1 MWNTFKY
8 TIISTLRE
16 KSVLLWALLFPVV
29 LATLFNVM
37 FSGIDESYSFKAIPT
52 AVIDN
57 TQYQDAEAFEAM
69 IETLS
74 EQSSDQVLDTHFVAD
89 AEEAEEL
96 LKSGAV
102 DAYISVDASGE
113 PELFLSSTQ
122 TLQSLTSVNETI
134 LKDILDRY
142 LHTQASIEII
152 VENNPMVLADPAF
165 VDSLFDLDSYTEEIS
180 VTANESS
187 ESVRYFYALL
197 GFSTIMA
204 ANIALVVVVRTQ
216 ANLSDLGARRAVGA
230 TSRTK
235 TLTAT
240 LGAAWLLSFTCLVI
254 AFCFIRFIVGI
265 DFGGRDAE
273 CILGLFAASLMATAL
288 GAAIGS
294 IPKLPER
301 AKGGIMTGLSCGLAL
316 FAGLYGTSSQRLAD
330 DITLSAPWFQ
340 TANPVK
346 QVADLFY
353 SLYYYD
359 TLDPFFS
366 TVGTIL
372 VITAVLALFA
382 AIFMRRQRYASL

>member
-142 LHTQASIEII
+142 LHTQASIE
-152 VENNPMVLADPAF
+152 
-165 VDSLFDLDSYTEEIS
+165 
-180 VTANESS
+180 
-187 ESVRYFYALL
+187 
-197 GFSTIMA
+197 
-204 ANIALVVVVRTQ
+204 
-216 ANLSDLGARRAVGA
+216 
-230 TSRTK
+230 
-235 TLTAT
+235 
-240 LGAAWLLSFTCLVI
+240 
-254 AFCFIRFIVGI
+254 
-265 DFGGRDAE
+265 
-273 CILGLFAASLMATAL
+273 
-288 GAAIGS
+288 
-294 IPKLPER
+294 
-301 AKGGIMTGLSCGLAL
+301 
-316 FAGLYGTSSQRLAD
+316 
-330 DITLSAPWFQ
+330 
-340 TANPVK
+340 
-346 QVADLFY
+346 
-353 SLYYYD
+353 
-359 TLDPFFS
+359 
-366 TVGTIL
+366 
-372 VITAVLALFA
+372 
-382 AIFMRRQRYASL
+382 

>member
-8 TIISTLRE
+8 TIISSLKE
-16 KSVLLWALLFPVV
+16 KDVLIWALLFPIV
-29 LATLFNVM
+29 LATLFSVM
-37 FSGIDESYSFKAIPT
+37 FSGIDEGYTFKAIPT
-52 AVIDN
+52 AIIDDANYQN
-57 TQYQDAEAFEAM
+57 TEAFTAM
-69 IETLS
+69 VDSLS
-74 EQSSDQVLDTHFVAD
+74 EQGSDQILDTHFVSD
-89 AEEAEEL
+89 AEEGAEL
-96 LKSGAV
+96 LKSGDV
-102 DAYISVDASGE
+102 VAYISVDSDGV

-122 TLQSLTSVNETI
+122 KLQTLTSVNETM

-142 LHTQASIEII
+142 QHTQASVAI
-152 VENNPMVLADPAF
+152 VAENNPMALADPAF
-165 VDSLFDLDSYTEEIS
+165 VDSMFDLDTYTEEIS
-180 VTANESS
+180 VTANKSS

-197 GFSTIMA
+197 GFSAIMA
-204 ANIALVVVVRTQ
+204 ANISLAVTTRTQ
-216 ANLSDLGARRAVGA
+216 ANLSALGARRAVGA

-240 LGAAWLLSFTCLVI
+240 IGAAWLLSFAGLVVG
-254 AFCFIRFIVGI
+254 FCYIRFILGV

-273 CILGLFAASLMATAL
+273 CILGLLAASFMATAL
-288 GAAIGS
+288 GAALGS

-301 AKGGIMTGLSCGLAL
+301 SKGGILTGLSCVLAL

-330 DITLSAPWFQ
+330 DLTLTMPWLQ
-340 TANPVK
+340 AANPSK

-366 TVGTIL
+366 VVTTIL
-372 VITAVLALFA
+372 IITAVLALFA